1 MFVSNMRFNA
11 FDKCVIVYDV
21 QYVEKLYFPVNIFF
35 APSVTLT
42 NICLEDIE
50 CTRFRLKRE
59 IYIYIVNLLEFY

>member
-11 FDKCVIVYDV
+11 FDKCVNVYDV
-21 QYVEKLYFPVNIFF
+21 QYVINLYFPVYFF

-50 CTRFRLKRE
+50 CTRFRLKG
-59 IYIYIVNLLEFY
+59 YIYNVNLLEFY